1 MQILRVQH
9 QTGLTGER
17 IKIFQFFSKAAELL
31 EFDLD
36 VIREIIQG
44 PWEEQAQS
52 ERQLILSQAFILNKN
67 STRQGERSSVPLGD
81 PLLQEDLVKRLSLN
95 QVSGFLESQE
105 LPPADSTSQ
114 SPVIVPLGKT
124 SRCDSLYVPGSEQD
138 DASQPRSP
146 LTRFTAR
153 DGMAPQSRAAKA
165 EIMLQD
171 DSIFEV

>member
-9 QTGLTGER
+9 QTELTGER
-17 IKIFQFFSKAAELL
+17 IKIFEFFSKAAELL
-31 EFDLD
+31 EFDLN

-52 ERQLILSQAFILNKN
+52 EQQLILSQAFILNKN
-67 STRQGERSSVPLGD
+67 STRHGENSSIPVGD
-81 PLLQEDLVKRLSLN
+81 SLMQEDLVKRISLN

-105 LPPADSTSQ
+105 LQQADSNNQT
-114 SPVIVPLGKT
+114 PLILPRGKK
-124 SRCDSLYVPGSEQD
+124 SRCDSNVPGSERD
-138 DASQPRSP
+138 EGSQPRSP
-146 LTRFTAR
+146 LTRFAFH
-153 DGMAPQSRAAKA
+153 DSMATKSRAAKA

>member
-1 MQILRVQH
+1 M
-9 QTGLTGER
+9 
-17 IKIFQFFSKAAELL
+17 
-31 EFDLD
+31 
-36 VIREIIQG
+36 IREIIQG

-52 ERQLILSQAFILNKN
+52 EQQLILSQAFILNKN
-67 STRQGERSSVPLGD
+67 STRQGEQSSVPLGD

-105 LPPADSTSQ
+105 LPPADSTMQ
-114 SPVIVPLGKT
+114 SAVIVPLGKT
-124 SRCDSLYVPGSEQD
+124 SRCDSLYAPGSEQD
-138 DASQPRSP
+138 DTSQPRSP